1 MLTLPLCCGRD
12 QAFVGEILEMSG
24 RFGTEGSV
32 VRIHSPRP
40 KIPNE
45 FERSVCGVTRFHFGN
60 RVTGRLNPTFAP
72 LYTQTVGFSGDCC
85 HSTVVS
91 RPLNGYPEATR
102 TPGGKWQS
110 GVGSG
115 PGGRGFESRLPDHH
129 SLANN
134 AEVRR
139 CSMTTESPARRE

>member
-1 MLTLPLCCGRD
+1 MAGMEPPALGNQENGDSDAVLGGGWPCCHPNGYPAVTRSQNRHVFFCKVD
-12 QAFVGEILEMSG
+12 VLA

-45 FERSVCGVTRFHFGN
+45 FERSVCGVTPFHFGN

-91 RPLNGYPEATR
+91 RATE
-102 TPGGKWQS
+102 W
-110 GVGSG
+110 
-115 PGGRGFESRLPDHH
+115 LP
-129 SLANN
+129 
-134 AEVRR
+134 
-139 CSMTTESPARRE
+139 